1 MAPFVHGPYLYVGG
15 STISMYRL
23 GSAKP
28 LRSVSSA
35 CYTHV
40 FALDS
45 TGNLY
50 AGNGNISWGTLSV
63 YNARTLALRDTF
75 GGMDNSSSLAVDAND
90 YLYDANCSPA
100 IVVFAPGGGRIAG
113 EIRRGAFSVCSL
125 GFDGS
130 GNLYAANSSRR
141 SISVYAPTSQPG
153 KLKFERRITD
163 GVHHPKQLFVEPSGR
178 LFVANGDSVS
188 VYAPGRSHPERV
200 IENGIKRATAIAV
213 DSKARIYVASS
224 PFTNRRGFEP
234 GWVSVYAPGQSD
246 PLRKITR
253 GVDVPSSL
261 AVDPNDNLYVADS
274 YGHAVTVYSPGGR
287 TLMYS
292 IKRGVGFPFAVFIGS
307 R

>member
-1 MAPFVHGPYLYVGG
+1 MRTHIDRLGGIVAALAFCAGCSQTFVAPTAPSGQTLTQQNEMAPFVHGPYLYVGG

-35 CYTHV
+35 YYTHV

-63 YNARTLALRDTF
+63 YDARTLTLRDTF

-113 EIRRGAFSVCSL
+113 ELRRGAFSVCSL

-141 SISVYAPTSQPG
+141 SISVYAPTSQP
-153 KLKFERRITD
+153 
-163 GVHHPKQLFVEPSGR
+163 
-178 LFVANGDSVS
+178 
-188 VYAPGRSHPERV
+188 
-200 IENGIKRATAIAV
+200 
-213 DSKARIYVASS
+213 
-224 PFTNRRGFEP
+224 
-234 GWVSVYAPGQSD
+234 
-246 PLRKITR
+246 
-253 GVDVPSSL
+253 
-261 AVDPNDNLYVADS
+261 
-274 YGHAVTVYSPGGR
+274 
-287 TLMYS
+287 
-292 IKRGVGFPFAVFIGS
+292 
-307 R
+307 